1 MLTRPQSPAGLR
13 PKEPMTS
20 CLRSLCATTEQEILE
35 RYMGLSS
42 GIYGPVESM
51 KLP

>member
-13 PKEPMTS
+13 PQEPLTS
-20 CLRSLCATTEQEILE
+20 CLRSLCATTEEEIPV

-42 GIYGPVESM
+42 GIYGRVESM
-51 KLP
+51 KFP